1 MPDLDSD
8 AFSIPITE
16 ESVTLDKIEVQTD
29 AVRVHTSVEAR
40 EVVVE
45 DVVQREAL
53 TVKRVRM
60 DRAVDAAP
68 SPREEG
74 NITIISLIEERLVV
88 EKRLFVVEEIHV
100 TREQSQERVAI
111 PVTLRATRAT
121 IERPI
126 DEPTTGSTNNG

>member
-1 MPDLDSD
+1 MPDQDSGT
-8 AFSIPITE
+8 FTVPIIE
-16 ESVTLDKIEVQTD
+16 ESVILDKVKVETD
-29 AVRVHTSVEAR
+29 VVRVHTSVEEH

-53 TVKRVRM
+53 TIKRVRM
-60 DRAVDAAP
+60 DRSVDVAP

-74 NITIISLIEERLVV
+74 NTTIISLIEERLVV

-121 IERPI
+121 IERPS
-126 DEPTTGSTNNG
+126 DEPTTGSTTNG

>member
-1 MPDLDSD
+1 MPDQDSGT
-8 AFSIPITE
+8 FTVPIIE
-16 ESVTLDKIEVQTD
+16 ESVILDKVKVETD
-29 AVRVHTSVEAR
+29 VVRVHTSVEEH

-53 TVKRVRM
+53 TIKRVRL

-74 NITIISLIEERLVV
+74 NTTIISLIEERLVV

-100 TREQSQERVAI
+100 TREQTQERIAI
-111 PVTLRATRAT
+111 PVTLRTTRAT
-121 IERPI
+121 IERPSG
-126 DEPTTGSTNNG
+126 EPTTGSTTNG